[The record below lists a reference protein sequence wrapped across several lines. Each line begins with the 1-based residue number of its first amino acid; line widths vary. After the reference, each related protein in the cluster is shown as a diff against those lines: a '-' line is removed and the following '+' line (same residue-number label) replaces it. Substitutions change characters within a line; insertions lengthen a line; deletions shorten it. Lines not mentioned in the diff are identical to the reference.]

1 MEKRTNHNEPN
12 LDLVA
17 EGLARALGDQ
27 FGVDLKIWF
36 TPEKEAESTPREHQE
51 GAG

>member
-1 MEKRTNHNEPN
+1 MENRKNRNEPN

-27 FGVDLKIWF
+27 FGVDLKIQF
-36 TPEKEAESTPREHQE
+36 VPKEEAESIPREHQE

>member
-1 MEKRTNHNEPN
+1 MEKRSNHEPN
-12 LDLVA
+12 LNLVA

-36 TPEKEAESTPREHQE
+36 TPEEETKPESVKEQE
-51 GAG
+51 VV